1 MKKMEVG
8 VGDYGYGLRNMKEEQ
23 GRWGLLQI
31 MRIDLTKIFD

>member
-1 MKKMEVG
+1 MNKIEVRL
-8 VGDYGYGLRNMKEEQ
+8 GDYGYGLRNMKEEQ